1 MKDLLAFLISEI
13 TGAKSAEDFTVS
25 EDTVEGKTILNVVSK
40 PNIIG
45 LIIGKEG
52 KTIKNITNPSIS
64 PSIRWSNFTVYCTA
78 NGLTRAEAEDAGGSS
93 PKDGC
98 SKEVRISSAANS
110 SSVKLDTLS
119 VSDGKVFGKGA
130 Q

>member
-52 KTIKNITNPSIS
+52 KTIKNIRKIVSVRAVLENKSINISVNPM
-64 PSIRWSNFTVYCTA
+64 
-78 NGLTRAEAEDAGGSS
+78 E
-93 PKDGC
+93 
-98 SKEVRISSAANS
+98 
-110 SSVKLDTLS
+110 
-119 VSDGKVFGKGA
+119 
-130 Q
+130 